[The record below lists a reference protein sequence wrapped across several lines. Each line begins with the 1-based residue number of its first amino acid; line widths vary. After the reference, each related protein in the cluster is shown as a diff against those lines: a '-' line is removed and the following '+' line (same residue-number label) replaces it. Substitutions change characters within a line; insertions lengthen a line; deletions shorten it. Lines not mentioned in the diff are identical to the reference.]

1 MGGGVP
7 RVLEQALRHPRT
19 SLTSTNSTSD
29 TEGGPPGTV
38 GAGATPGT
46 PGAPPS
52 PPLQNKPG
60 IQPKTGSGTISN
72 QTSGHL
78 NDWSIPGFMHTW
90 FCVTQLRQ
98 VALL

>member
-7 RVLEQALRHPRT
+7 RLLEQALRNPRT
-19 SLTSTNSTSD
+19 SLTTTNSTSD

-46 PGAPPS
+46 PGAPLS

-60 IQPKTGSGTISN
+60 IRLKTGSSTISN

-78 NDWSIPGFMHTW
+78 NDRG
-90 FCVTQLRQ
+90 
-98 VALL
+98 